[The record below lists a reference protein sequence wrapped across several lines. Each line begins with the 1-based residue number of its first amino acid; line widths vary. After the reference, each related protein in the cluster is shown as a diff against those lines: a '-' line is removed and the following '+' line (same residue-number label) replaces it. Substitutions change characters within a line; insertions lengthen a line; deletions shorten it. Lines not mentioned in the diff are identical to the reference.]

1 MAEETTTLL
10 DKIATAPKRQPV
22 IKDCEL
28 LIEEEVKKKGGLS
41 GMAIKMAFTVVKAVK
56 PGFITEAVDHLL
68 DDFARRLEPFYQ
80 GARTSGRPLPGYFSE
95 RSSEIAEALLG
106 ITDARARG
114 AQNAA
119 VKKSYEKLRPT
130 AKAHVA
136 EAVPGLSRII
146 EKHTA

>member
-1 MAEETTTLL
+1 MAEETTTLV
-10 DKIATAPKRQPV
+10 DKITTQPKRQQV

-41 GMAIKMAFTVVKAVK
+41 GMAIKMAFSLVKAVK
-56 PGFITEAVDHLL
+56 PGFITEAIEHLIE
-68 DDFARRLEPFYQ
+68 DFARRLDPFYQ
-80 GARTSGRPLPGYFSE
+80 AARSSGRPLPGQFNE

-106 ITDARARG
+106 ITDARART

-130 AKAHVA
+130 AKANVV
-136 EAVPGLSRII
+136 EAVPGIARLI